1 MFSCP
6 KNNLFYN
13 LFFIFSNL
21 FLAKIGLNMN
31 NQFCIDLPETP
42 PWATSIYRGSPT
54 YKVFTTADPTIAN
67 FGLYLYTQVGDFHIS
82 RGAPTVP
89 LMQILRN
96 TVQKSVSMYFRP
108 RGIWKLHYN
117 ITRISPNWPINIWI
131 FSQTSNFGP
140 PNMKLHNQIYSKD
153 ICLCLIQG
161 ISIDPSHVS
170 LVKPLPLT
178 PCNLKLEDE
187 TQHIFSKQS

>member
-1 MFSCP
+1 M
-6 KNNLFYN
+6 Y
-13 LFFIFSNL
+13 
-21 FLAKIGLNMN
+21 
-31 NQFCIDLPETP
+31 
-42 PWATSIYRGSPT
+42 
-54 YKVFTTADPTIAN
+54 V
-67 FGLYLYTQVGDFHIS
+67 QVGDFRVS
-82 RGAPTVP
+82 RGPPTVP

-96 TVQKSVSMYFRP
+96 TVKKSVSKDFRP
-108 RGIWKLHYN
+108 KGIWKLHYN

-131 FSQTSNFGP
+131 LSQTSNFGP

-178 PCNLKLEDE
+178 PCNLKMKHNTYFQSKVKNKKKLAEE
-187 TQHIFSKQS
+187 RNSGIFPLTYLKYEYPNQFSFLYEQSTCNF